1 MNLKATIKSLIGID
15 IKTDNFEA
23 LYNFPE
29 DYVTSKDD
37 LAVLKDLISLL
48 DTVTQ
53 PEVGHYDYK

>member
-53 PEVGHYDYK
+53 PEVAHYDYK

>member
-1 MNLKATIKSLIGID
+1 MNLKATIKSLIGIE

-37 LAVLKDLISLL
+37 LVKLK
-48 DTVTQ
+48 
-53 PEVGHYDYK
+53 

>member
-1 MNLKATIKSLIGID
+1 MNLKTIIKSLIGIE

-37 LAVLKDLISLL
+37 LVKLKELISLL
-48 DTVTQ
+48 ETATQ
-53 PEVGHYDYK
+53 PEVSQYDYK